1 MRFYIAFAKAGEMSF
16 IQSMKPHISTITLGV
31 SNLTRAVAFYRDG
44 LGLKLQSES
53 PGAASFALRGA
64 HLLLV
69 AREEMVKDTGVFDL
83 GVAGS
88 FGGFMLE
95 HGVETQPEV
104 EAILNAAR
112 GAGANIIK
120 PATDT
125 ASGGTHG
132 FFADPDGF
140 VWEIAWEPNWKQ

>member
-1 MRFYIAFAKAGEMSF
+1 M
-16 IQSMKPHISTITLGV
+16 QPHISTITLGV
-31 SNLTRAVAFYRDG
+31 SVLTRSVAFYCDG
-44 LGLKLQSES
+44 LGLALESEAT
-53 PGAASFALRGA
+53 GAASFALRGA

-69 AREEMVKDTGVFDL
+69 TREEMVKAAGVFDL

-95 HGVETQPEV
+95 HFVATQPEV
-104 EAILNAAR
+104 EALLRAAHK
-112 GAGANIIK
+112 AGANLIK

-132 FFADPDGF
+132 FFSDPDGF
-140 VWEIAWEPNWKQ
+140 VWEIAWEPNLKA

>member
-1 MRFYIAFAKAGEMSF
+1 
-16 IQSMKPHISTITLGV
+16 MKPHISTITLGV
-31 SNLTRAVAFYRDG
+31 SVLARAVAFYRDG
-44 LGLKLQSES
+44 LGLPLESEA

-69 AREEMVKDTGVFDL
+69 ARDEMVKDAGVFDL

-88 FGGFMLE
+88 FGGFVLE
-95 HGVETQPEV
+95 HYVATQPEA
-104 EAILNAAR
+104 EALLR
-112 GAGANIIK
+112 DAGAAGATLIK

-132 FFADPDGF
+132 YFSDPDGF
-140 VWEIAWEPNWKQ
+140 VWEIAWEPGLNSAQ

>member
-1 MRFYIAFAKAGEMSF
+1 
-16 IQSMKPHISTITLGV
+16 MKPHISTITLGV
-31 SNLTRAVAFYRDG
+31 STLARSVAFYRDG
-44 LGLKLQSES
+44 LGLSLQIEA

-95 HGVETQPEV
+95 HYVETQPEV
-104 EAILNAAR
+104 EDILRAANN
-112 GAGANIIK
+112 AGANIIK

-125 ASGGTHG
+125 TSGGTHG

-140 VWEIAWEPNWKQ
+140 VWEIAWEPDRKE